1 MDFEATGRDPD
12 FQAIGRKGLRQ
23 VLTERGMFQKGMLQG
38 DVITALQQCD
48 DFSKLDLT
56 RRAHVTTLMSARDHL
71 ALFGVKYH
79 AEFAW
84 IELKW
89 MEVKRRIR
97 KMLDGRLATLKHL
110 VCTALAAYTVTDARK
125 AARHC
130 RDTMEAYAT
139 IGSDPASLQQLRAE
153 ELKMKGHRRVF
164 DSSDGLLKLK
174 SGIQLTVQ
182 QQIQAHK
189 TQTARRNK
197 VLKAAYQQRS
207 NDEWQSRQRRKHRMK
222 QTQTQIESS
231 RVDSKIRKKKML
243 VSNNLSKQLTLKEFI
258 QNVSN
263 SK

>member
-23 VLTERGMFQKGMLQG
+23 VLTERGMFQKGMLQA
-38 DVITALQQCD
+38 DMITALQQCD

-56 RRAHVTTLMSARDHL
+56 RRAH
-71 ALFGVKYH
+71 YH
-79 AEFAW
+79 AELAW
-84 IELKW
+84 IERKW